1 MKIVAVWLQYRGLSL
16 THASCTKIVHWLA
29 LLHAWLQG
37 VGKRTRWERM
47 KFVTL
52 HLTFPIFNLSQLFF
66 KVGYLCG
73 ERRLFLQTGKRN
85 SGGLHELC
93 TDLGDCG
100 DKLVV
105 IGKAVRRLR
114 NIEGGLGA
122 GDSSRNFS
130 VHSET
135 PNV

>member
-1 MKIVAVWLQYRGLSL
+1 MKIVAIRLQYSGLSL
-16 THASCTKIVHWLA
+16 THACCAKIVHWLT
-29 LLHAWLQG
+29 LLHAWLQS
-37 VGKRTRWERM
+37 VGKHTSWERM
-47 KFVTL
+47 KSVTL
-52 HLTFPIFNLSQLFF
+52 YLTFPIFNLSQLFF
-66 KVGYLCG
+66 KLGYLCG

-93 TDLGDCG
+93 VDLGYCG

-105 IGKAVRRLR
+105 IGKTIRGLR
-114 NIEGGLGA
+114 NIEGGLSA
-122 GDSSRNFS
+122 GNSSRNFS